1 MAGNKTRRPF
11 PRERQLKTGYAYYPH
26 TGKGRPT
33 PPIPSLRQQGRWLEQ
48 AGFSIGQTNQIR
60 IRAGRLVLEPV
71 KSD

>member
-1 MAGNKTRRPF
+1 MAGNKSRRPF

-33 PPIPSLRQQGRWLEQ
+33 SSFPSLRLQGRWLEQ
-48 AGFSIGQTNQIR
+48 AGFSIGQTIRIR

-71 KSD
+71 KPD

>member
-1 MAGNKTRRPF
+1 MAGNKTRRPY

-33 PPIPSLRQQGRWLEQ
+33 PPFPSLRLQGRWLEQ
-48 AGFSIGQTNQIR
+48 AGFSIGQTIQVR